1 MFVERC
7 HECLEEFRT
16 DDPNAL
22 LCAKCKVVEDRYYG
36 NTPPDGPE
44 VETTPREFS
53 KAAMRD
59 RLGVTGNE
67 DV

>member
-22 LCAKCKVVEDRYYG
+22 LCQKCKEVEDRYYV
-36 NTPPDGPE
+36 NVPPEYPQ
-44 VETTPREFS
+44 VETKPAEFS
-53 KAAMRD
+53 KAAMRE
-59 RLGVTGNE
+59 RLGVTGDE